1 MTTLD
6 AGIAFRVP
14 GTSLVQPRAHCP
26 RCRAHNDRPLKR
38 ASQSSRIP
46 VCLIT
51 ATSKREPQLVSSF
64 IRKETSANRPG
75 LLVARLLVFST
86 RSIHTRP
93 STTSHPVSCPITSIA
108 FASFSSHRRTISAD
122 KRAANTVKTAGNT
135 EESSRVEWKEQG
147 RKEETKVAGK
157 KKEREGGRRNTS
169 NVQRSERNG
178 RIANGGEEGTT
189 SDTWRCSEGSKRE
202 TRRRGATFASRV

>member
-46 VCLIT
+46 VCLTT
-51 ATSKREPQLVSSF
+51 ATSKPESQLVSSF
-64 IRKETSANRPG
+64 IRKETSANQPG
-75 LLVARLLVFST
+75 LPVARLLVFST

-93 STTSHPVSCPITSIA
+93 TTTSHPVSCPITSIA

-147 RKEETKVAGK
+147 RKEETKVAGEK
-157 KKEREGGRRNTS
+157 KREGGKTEY
-169 NVQRSERNG
+169 VER
-178 RIANGGEEGTT
+178 
-189 SDTWRCSEGSKRE
+189 
-202 TRRRGATFASRV
+202 AT

>member
-46 VCLIT
+46 VCLTT
-51 ATSKREPQLVSSF
+51 ATSKPESQLVSSF
-64 IRKETSANRPG
+64 IRKETSANQPG
-75 LLVARLLVFST
+75 LPVARLLVFST

-93 STTSHPVSCPITSIA
+93 TTTSHPVSCPITSIA

-157 KKEREGGRRNTS
+157 KKREGGRRNTS

-189 SDTWRCSEGSKRE
+189 TDAWRCSEGSKRE